1 MANTTPEHQ
10 EPMGAPSVRGG
21 YFGSETALFGDPN
34 LALYGGYG
42 SMAAG
47 SLPADDGM

>member
-10 EPMGAPSVRGG
+10 ETIGTPSARGSFSAG
-21 YFGSETALFGDPN
+21 DSALFGDPS

-42 SMAAG
+42 AITAG
-47 SLPADDGM
+47 TPPANDGM

>member
-10 EPMGAPSVRGG
+10 EITGTPSARGG
-21 YFGSETALFGDPN
+21 FFAGDTALFGDPS

-42 SMAAG
+42 AIAAG
-47 SLPADDGM
+47 TPPAKDGM